1 MCSFQVGLSTFLSC
15 ACFSTEDILLGKGY
29 FVMMYIF
36 SVYYRRVFM
45 NHLKLVDQK
54 MIIIVLVLLY
64 FLNLKIV
71 ELIPV
76 TGHLFVSLCFLCFF
90 FL

>member
-1 MCSFQVGLSTFLSC
+1 
-15 ACFSTEDILLGKGY
+15 
-29 FVMMYIF
+29 MMYIF

-45 NHLKLVDQK
+45 NQLKLVDQK

-76 TGHLFVSLCFLCFF
+76 TGHLFVSLCFIFVFF
-90 FL
+90 VIRKSKNSITLRDYLSSSLQFSSKIV

>member
-1 MCSFQVGLSTFLSC
+1 
-15 ACFSTEDILLGKGY
+15 
-29 FVMMYIF
+29 MYIF

-45 NHLKLVDQK
+45 NQLKLVDQK

-76 TGHLFVSLCFLCFF
+76 TGHLFVSLCFIFVLFF
-90 FL
+90 FVIRKSKNSITLRDYLSNSLQFSSKIV

>member
-1 MCSFQVGLSTFLSC
+1 
-15 ACFSTEDILLGKGY
+15 
-29 FVMMYIF
+29 MMYIF

-45 NHLKLVDQK
+45 NQLKLVDQK

-76 TGHLFVSLCFLCFF
+76 TGHLFVSLCFIFVLFF
-90 FL
+90 FVIRKSKNSITLRDYLSNSLQFSSKIV

>member
-1 MCSFQVGLSTFLSC
+1 
-15 ACFSTEDILLGKGY
+15 
-29 FVMMYIF
+29 MMYIF
-36 SVYYRRVFM
+36 SVYYRRVFT

-64 FLNLKIV
+64 FLNLKTV

-76 TGHLFVSLCFLCFF
+76 TGHLFVFFCVLYFF
-90 FL
+90 FFFGIRKSKNSISIKDYLSSSLQFS

>member
-1 MCSFQVGLSTFLSC
+1 
-15 ACFSTEDILLGKGY
+15 
-29 FVMMYIF
+29 MMYIF
-36 SVYYRRVFM
+36 SVIYRRVFI
-45 NHLKLVDQK
+45 NYLKLVDQK

-76 TGHLFVSLCFLCFF
+76 TGHLFVSLCFIFVLFF
-90 FL
+90 FVIRKSKNSITLRDYLSNSLQFSSKIV

>member
-1 MCSFQVGLSTFLSC
+1 
-15 ACFSTEDILLGKGY
+15 
-29 FVMMYIF
+29 MMYIF

-45 NHLKLVDQK
+45 NQLKLVDQK

-76 TGHLFVSLCFLCFF
+76 TGHLFVSLCFIFVLFF
-90 FL
+90 FVIRKSKNSITLRDYLSSSLQFSSKIV

>member
-1 MCSFQVGLSTFLSC
+1 MFVFQLKIFL
-15 ACFSTEDILLGKGY
+15 EDY

-45 NHLKLVDQK
+45 SHLKLVDQK

-76 TGHLFVSLCFLCFF
+76 TSHLFVSLCFLCVFF
-90 FL
+90 CNSKE

>member
-1 MCSFQVGLSTFLSC
+1 
-15 ACFSTEDILLGKGY
+15 
-29 FVMMYIF
+29 MMYIF

-45 NHLKLVDQK
+45 NQLKLVDQK

-76 TGHLFVSLCFLCFF
+76 TGHLFVSLCFIFVFVF